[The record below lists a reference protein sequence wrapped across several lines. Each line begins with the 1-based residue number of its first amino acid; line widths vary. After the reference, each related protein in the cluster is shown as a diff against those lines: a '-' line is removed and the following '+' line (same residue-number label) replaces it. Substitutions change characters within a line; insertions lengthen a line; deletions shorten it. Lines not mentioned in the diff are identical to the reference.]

1 MMDPKSYKHIII
13 LSEQKFEN
21 GSSKYTLDQYQEALF
36 MRLKEKF
43 ESKYSIF
50 LIQSIFDPG
59 PDFLKQS
66 SVHNSPIHETR
77 KLRDATRS
85 DCSDSMRMLRHAKLR
100 HNLLFMEND

>member
-1 MMDPKSYKHIII
+1 MKDRLAQMMDPKSYKHIII

-66 SVHNSPIHETR
+66 SVHNSPIHETH
-77 KLRDATRS
+77 D
-85 DCSDSMRMLRHAKLR
+85 
-100 HNLLFMEND
+100 LFFFNVGPTLDELMQKYH

>member
-1 MMDPKSYKHIII
+1 MKDRLAQMMDPKTYKHIII

-59 PDFLKQS
+59 LDFWNFFERVACLMSETLLSQFLK
-66 SVHNSPIHETR
+66 IR
-77 KLRDATRS
+77 LKL
-85 DCSDSMRMLRHAKLR
+85 
-100 HNLLFMEND
+100 